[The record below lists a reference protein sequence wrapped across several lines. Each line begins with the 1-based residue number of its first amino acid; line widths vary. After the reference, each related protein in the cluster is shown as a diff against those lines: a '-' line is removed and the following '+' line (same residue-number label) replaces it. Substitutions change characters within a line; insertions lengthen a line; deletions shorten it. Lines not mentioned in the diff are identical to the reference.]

1 MRSRLVRQ
9 LLKSPV
15 THKPTIM
22 KRLFSIMLLCVSA
35 FVWSQEKK
43 NYTEKGQFSLGLRT
57 TTSVFG
63 HDPVPGLGVG
73 GQYRIQPLD
82 YINTEWFAD
91 YITMDLKGAGTR
103 NNAHIGWSVMFYPKK
118 LNRFVP
124 YVIAGHCF
132 DYAKVTPISTPYDD
146 RSNEIISRWSSAV
159 QAGLGTHYFLT
170 DRFNMTFSA
179 QYMMHL
185 GKHLEYELEE
195 TTNGWYLDTAP
206 TSHDHG
212 ARLEGHILLTVS
224 LNYRLVDFW

>member
-1 MRSRLVRQ
+1 
-9 LLKSPV
+9 
-15 THKPTIM
+15 M
-22 KRLFSIMLLCVSA
+22 KRLLSIMLLGA
-35 FVWSQEKK
+35 GALVWSQEKN
-43 NYTEKGQFSLGLRT
+43 NYLEKGQLSLGLRT

-73 GQYRIQPLD
+73 GQFRLQILD

-103 NNAHIGWSVMFYPKK
+103 NNTHIGWSVMFYPKK

-132 DYAKVTPISTPYDD
+132 DYAKVTPLSTPYDD

-159 QAGLGTHYFLT
+159 QAGLGTHYYLT

-185 GKHLEYELEE
+185 GNHLEYELEE
-195 TTNGWYLDTAP
+195 TANGWYLDTAP
-206 TSHDHG
+206 TAHNDG
-212 ARLEGHILLTVS
+212 ARLEGHILLTFS
-224 LNYRLVDFW
+224 INYRIADFW

>member
-1 MRSRLVRQ
+1 
-9 LLKSPV
+9 
-15 THKPTIM
+15 M
-22 KRLFSIMLLCVSA
+22 KRLLSIMLLSA
-35 FVWSQEKK
+35 SALVWSQEKT

-73 GQYRIQPLD
+73 GQFRLQILD

-91 YITMDLKGAGTR
+91 YISMDLKGAGTR
-103 NNAHIGWSVMFYPKK
+103 NNTHIGWSVMFYPKK

-132 DYAKVTPISTPYDD
+132 DYAKVTPLSTPYDD
-146 RSNEIISRWSSAV
+146 RSNESISRWSSAV
-159 QAGLGTHYFLT
+159 QAGLGTHFYLT

-185 GKHLEYELEE
+185 GNHLEYELEE
-195 TTNGWYLDTAP
+195 TANGWYLDTAP
-206 TSHDHG
+206 TTHDHG
-212 ARLEGHILLTVS
+212 ARLEGHILLTLS
-224 LNYRLVDFW
+224 INYRLADFW

>member
-1 MRSRLVRQ
+1 
-9 LLKSPV
+9 
-15 THKPTIM
+15 
-22 KRLFSIMLLCVSA
+22 MLLGASA
-35 FVWSQEKK
+35 LVWSQEKN
-43 NYTEKGQFSLGLRT
+43 NYLEKGQLSLGLRT

-73 GQYRIQPLD
+73 GQFRLQILD

-103 NNAHIGWSVMFYPKK
+103 NNTHIGWSVMFYPKK

-132 DYAKVTPISTPYDD
+132 DYAKVTPLSTPYDD

-159 QAGLGTHYFLT
+159 QAGLGTHYYLT
-170 DRFNMTFSA
+170 DRFNVTFSA

-185 GKHLEYELEE
+185 GNHLEYELEE
-195 TTNGWYLDTAP
+195 TANGWYLDTAP
-206 TSHDHG
+206 TAHNDG
-212 ARLEGHILLTVS
+212 ARLEGHILLTFS
-224 LNYRLVDFW
+224 INYRIADFW